1 MDTVKLCAAGL
12 VVTLVLTLVRGWN
25 PAFDLPMKL
34 SAAVLFVGLL
44 MALAVPLVS
53 YAKRLMESTAAAP
66 YAEILL
72 HALGVAVLTETV
84 SGICRECKE
93 STVASYLEIAGR
105 IEILILC
112 LPLMEEILESVKG
125 LLSL

>member
-12 VVTLVLTLVRGWN
+12 VVTLVLALIRTWN
-25 PAFDLPMKL
+25 PSFDLPMKL

-44 MALAVPLVS
+44 LSLASPLIS
-53 YAKRLMESTAAAP
+53 YAKGLMESTAAAP

-72 HALGVAVLTETV
+72 RALGVAVLTETV
-84 SGICRECKE
+84 GSICRECKE
-93 STVASYLEIAGR
+93 GAVASYLEIAGR
-105 IEILILC
+105 LEILILC

>member
-1 MDTVKLCAAGL
+1 MDTAEICAAGL
-12 VVTLVLTLVRGWN
+12 AVTLLMALVRQWN

-34 SAAVLFVGLL
+34 SAAILFITVLLGL
-44 MALAVPLVS
+44 ASPLLTYV
-53 YAKRLMESTAAAP
+53 RGLMEVTAVKP

-72 HALGVAVLTETV
+72 RALGVAILCEIAG
-84 SGICRECKE
+84 GICRECKE
-93 STVASYLEIAGR
+93 TAVASFVEMAGR
-105 IEILILC
+105 LEILILC

>member
-1 MDTVKLCAAGL
+1 MDTARLCAAGL
-12 VVTLVLTLVRGWN
+12 CVTLILVLLRTWN
-25 PAFDLPMKL
+25 PSFELPMKL
-34 SAAVLFVGLL
+34 SAAILFVGLL
-44 MALAVPLVS
+44 LGLSRPLIS
-53 YAKRLMESTAAAP
+53 YISSLLSSSAAAP

-72 HALGVAVLTETV
+72 RALGVAILTETV

-93 STVASYLEIAGR
+93 TSVASYLEIAGR
-105 IEILILC
+105 LEILILC

>member
-1 MDTVKLCAAGL
+1 MDTARLCAAGL
-12 VVTLVLTLVRGWN
+12 CVTLVLVLLRSWN
-25 PAFDLPMKL
+25 PSFELPMKL
-34 SAAVLFVGLL
+34 SAAILFVGLL
-44 MALAVPLVS
+44 LGLSRPLISYVS
-53 YAKRLMESTAAAP
+53 SLLSSSAAAP

-72 HALGVAVLTETV
+72 RALGVAILTETV

-93 STVASYLEIAGR
+93 TSVASYLEIAGR
-105 IEILILC
+105 LEILILC

>member
-1 MDTVKLCAAGL
+1 MDTARLCAAGL
-12 VVTLVLTLVRGWN
+12 CVTLVLVLLRSWN
-25 PAFDLPMKL
+25 PSFELPMKL
-34 SAAVLFVGLL
+34 SAAILFVGLL
-44 MALAVPLVS
+44 LGLARPLISYVS
-53 YAKRLMESTAAAP
+53 SLLSSSAAAP

-72 HALGVAVLTETV
+72 RALGVTILTETV

-93 STVASYLEIAGR
+93 TSVASYLEIAGR
-105 IEILILC
+105 LEILILC

>member
-1 MDTVKLCAAGL
+1 MDTVRLCAAGL
-12 VVTLVLTLVRGWN
+12 VVTLVLVLLRGWS
-25 PAFDLPMKL
+25 PSFELPMKL

-44 MALAVPLVS
+44 LGLAVPLVS
-53 YAKRLMESTAAAP
+53 YVRRLLESSAASP
-66 YAEILL
+66 YAELL
-72 HALGVAVLTETV
+72 LRALGVAVLTETV

-93 STVASYLEIAGR
+93 PGVASYLEMAGR

-112 LPLMEEILESVKG
+112 LPLMEEILEGVKG

>member
-1 MDTVKLCAAGL
+1 MDTARLCAAGL
-12 VVTLVLTLVRGWN
+12 VVTLVLVLLRSWN
-25 PAFDLPMKL
+25 PSFELPMKL
-34 SAAVLFVGLL
+34 SAAILFVGLL
-44 MALAVPLVS
+44 LGLSRPLISYVS
-53 YAKRLMESTAAAP
+53 SLLSSSAAAP

-72 HALGVAVLTETV
+72 RALGVAILTETV

-93 STVASYLEIAGR
+93 TSVASYLEIAGR
-105 IEILILC
+105 LEILILC

>member
-1 MDTVKLCAAGL
+1 MDTARLCAAGL
-12 VVTLVLTLVRGWN
+12 CVTLVLVLLRSWN
-25 PAFDLPMKL
+25 PSFELPMKL
-34 SAAVLFVGLL
+34 SAAILFVGLL
-44 MALAVPLVS
+44 LGLARPLISYVS
-53 YAKRLMESTAAAP
+53 SLLSSSAAAP

-72 HALGVAVLTETV
+72 RALGVAILTETV

-93 STVASYLEIAGR
+93 TSVASYLEIAGR
-105 IEILILC
+105 LEILILC